1 MNSHPWNIS
10 VTEGSNLLENLML
23 EILDRRTLNMDN
35 IGTMLK
41 EKAERKKII
50 LRKNGKRRNIN
61 HFIRAQY
68 KGLQNFIQN
77 RPEIFVLTHNSGS
90 LKIEVSLTINSQN
103 QLSKKEAESEDFV
116 WID

>member
-10 VTEGSNLLENLML
+10 ATEGSTLLEKLML
-23 EILDRRTLNMDN
+23 DILDRRTLNIDN

-61 HFIRAQY
+61 HYIRAQF

-77 RPEIFVLTHNSGS
+77 RPDMFVLTHKPGS
-90 LKIEVSLTINSQN
+90 LKTEVSLTSKRQN